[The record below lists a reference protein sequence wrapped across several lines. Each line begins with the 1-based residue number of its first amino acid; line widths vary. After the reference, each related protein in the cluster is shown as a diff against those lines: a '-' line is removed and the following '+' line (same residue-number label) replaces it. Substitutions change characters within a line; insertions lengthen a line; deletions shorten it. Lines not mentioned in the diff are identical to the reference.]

1 MKTKKILATSVAL
14 AALTVVGLTA
24 SAAARGGRSVE
35 TDSMIGVPATL
46 VGAPGQIRGINGA
59 GLPWT
64 IGLSSAE
71 VSASGKVEVSFNNL
85 VFAAGPNVGKNTIA
99 SMKVIVS
106 CLDATGTAVNV
117 STPAFPVTT
126 VTPLDPGGDGAIEA
140 RVALPSPCLAPI
152 VFVTSLGGAWFAVD
166 GL

>member
-1 MKTKKILATSVAL
+1 
-14 AALTVVGLTA
+14 
-24 SAAARGGRSVE
+24 
-35 TDSMIGVPATL
+35 MIGVPATL
-46 VGAPGQIRGINGA
+46 VGAAGQIRGINGA

-71 VSASGKVEVSFNNL
+71 VSASGKIEVSFNDL

-106 CLDATGTAVNV
+106 CLDTTGAAVNV
-117 STPAFPVTT
+117 STPFPVTT
-126 VTPLDPGGDGAIEA
+126 ATPLDPGGHGAIETS
-140 RVALPSPCLAPI
+140 VALPSPCLAPI
-152 VFVTSLGGAWFAVD
+152 VFITSLGGAWFALD

>member
-1 MKTKKILATSVAL
+1 MKTKKILATSVAF
-14 AALTVVGLTA
+14 AALTVAGLTT
-24 SAAARGGRSVE
+24 AATARGGRSVE

-46 VGAPGQIRGINGA
+46 VGAAGQIRGVNGA
-59 GLPWT
+59 GLPWS
-64 IGLSSAE
+64 IGPSSVE
-71 VSASGKVEVSFNNL
+71 VSASGKVEVSFNDL

-106 CLDATGTAVNV
+106 CLDTAGAPVNV

-126 VTPLDPGGDGAIEA
+126 ATPLDAGGDGAIET
-140 RVALPSPCLAPI
+140 RIALPSPCFAPI